1 MQPGDLSIKLIMGAT
16 NKQTRARGGP
26 GVEVHIGQ
34 RLLER
39 IGNTPL
45 LRLERIGSEFPNVEF
60 YAKAEWFN
68 PGGSVK
74 DRAANFMIR
83 EGERTGALQPGKVI
97 FDATSGN
104 TGIAYAMMG
113 AALGYKVKL
122 CLPSSASAER
132 KQILSAYGVEIVF
145 TPGDEGTDGAIRRV
159 RQIYKAEPAKYFYPD
174 QYSNAANPAAHYSTT
189 AQEIWEQTRGQITH
203 FVAGLG
209 TSGTFVGTT
218 RRLKELN
225 PAIRCISMQPD
236 SGFHGLEGLKHMA
249 TAIVPSIYDAKLADE
264 DIAVRTEDAHRIV
277 KHLARAEGILAG
289 VSSGGALW
297 ACMKIARNL
306 PCEERAVIV
315 TVFPD
320 SGEKYLSDRF
330 WSKE

>member
-1 MQPGDLSIKLIMGAT
+1 MNAV
-16 NKQTRARGGP
+16 NKQAISPVISGERGR
-26 GVEVHIGQ
+26 IGQ
-34 RLLER
+34 NLLER

-45 LRLERIGSEFPNVEF
+45 LRLERMGGEFSNAKF

-74 DRAANFMIR
+74 DRAAYSMIR
-83 EGERTGALQPGKVI
+83 EGERTRALKPGKI
-97 FDATSGN
+97 ILDATSGN
-104 TGIAYAMMG
+104 TGIAYAVVG
-113 AALGYKVKL
+113 AALGYRVKL
-122 CLPSSASAER
+122 CLPSSASPER
-132 KQILSAYGVEIVF
+132 KQILAAYGVDVVI

-159 RQIYKAEPAKYFYPD
+159 RKIYEEEPQKYFYPD
-174 QYSNAANPAAHYSTT
+174 QYSNPANPAAHYSGT
-189 AQEIWEQTRGQITH
+189 ALEIWNQTGGQITH

-249 TAIVPSIYDAKLADE
+249 TAIVPAIYDAKLADQNI
-264 DIAVRTEDAHRIV
+264 DAGTEDAHRMV
-277 KHLARAEGILAG
+277 KRLAREEGILAG
-289 VSSGGALW
+289 VSSGAALW
-297 ACMKIARNL
+297 ACFEVARSL
-306 PCEERAVIV
+306 PDGQQANGQHAVIV

-330 WSKE
+330 WSEE

>member
-1 MQPGDLSIKLIMGAT
+1 MSTANKPILS
-16 NKQTRARGGP
+16 QEVS
-26 GVEVHIGQ
+26 GVQVRLGQ
-34 RLLER
+34 NLLEH

-45 LRLERIGSEFPNVEF
+45 LRLQRIGAEFPNVEF
-60 YAKAEWFN
+60 CAKAEWFN

-74 DRAANFMIR
+74 DRAANSMIR
-83 EGERTGALQPGKVI
+83 EGERTGALRPGKI
-97 FDATSGN
+97 ILDATSGN
-104 TGIAYAMMG
+104 TGIAYAMIG

-122 CLPSSASAER
+122 CLPSSASPER
-132 KQILSAYGVEIVF
+132 REILAAYGVEIVF

-159 RQIYKAEPAKYFYPD
+159 RRIYEAEPEKYFYPD
-174 QYSNAANPAAHYSTT
+174 QYSNPANPAAHYFTT
-189 AQEIWEQTRGQITH
+189 ASEIWEQTRGQVTH

-209 TSGTFVGTT
+209 TSGTFVGTA

-249 TAIVPSIYDAKLADE
+249 TAIVPSIYDPKLTDE
-264 DIAVRTEDAHRIV
+264 DIAVRTEDAHRMV
-277 KHLARAEGILAG
+277 KRLARGEGILAG

-297 ACMKIARNL
+297 ACLQVARNL
-306 PCEERAVIV
+306 PSGQRAVIV

-320 SGEKYLSDRF
+320 SGEKYLSEKF
-330 WSKE
+330 WSEE